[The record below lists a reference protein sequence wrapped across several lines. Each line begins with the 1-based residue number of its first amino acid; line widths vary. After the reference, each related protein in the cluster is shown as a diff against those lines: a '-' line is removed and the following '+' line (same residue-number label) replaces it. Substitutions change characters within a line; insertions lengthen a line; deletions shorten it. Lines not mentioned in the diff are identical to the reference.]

1 LYQRLLHNGIVAQP
15 REVKEGDCLKLQEY
29 VSKDLLRQAGVPVP
43 GGEVAE
49 TPEGAEAI
57 ARRLGP
63 VAVKAQVLVG
73 GRGKAGGIKLAN
85 TPEEARGVAGQI
97 LGMDI
102 KGLTVEKVLVEQ
114 QVKIAREY
122 YAGITLDRAN
132 HRFVLMLSSMGGV
145 DIEEV
150 AADHPDAIVRTII
163 DPAYGLRPFQIRDAM
178 FAANFDQA
186 AFRGLEGIIAGL
198 YRVLDDKDAMLAEI
212 NPLSVTDSGEAIA
225 ADAKIDIDDSALFR
239 HPDLSQFE
247 AESISDPVELYASQK
262 GVPYVK
268 LDGNIGVIA
277 NGAGLAMMTM
287 DVIKRV
293 GGQPANF
300 LDVSGGAKAE
310 VVRTAIEI
318 VLMDPKVEGI
328 VMNIFGGIT
337 RGDEVAKG
345 LLEAASTMDIKVPIA
360 IRIAGTRE
368 EEGRKLLEGTQF
380 TPEPTLVDAARTI
393 LNKIE
398 QKSGAAAGGR

>member
-1 LYQRLLHNGIVAQP
+1 M
-15 REVKEGDCLKLQEY
+15 KLQEY
-29 VSKDLLRQAGVPVP
+29 VAKNLLRQAGVPVP
-43 GGEVAE
+43 AGEVAE
-49 TPEGAEAI
+49 TPEQAEEI

-73 GRGKAGGIKLAN
+73 GRGKAGGIKLAS
-85 TPEEARGVAGQI
+85 TPEEARSVAGQI

-114 QVKIAREY
+114 QVEIAKEY

-132 HRFVLMLSSMGGV
+132 HRFLLMLSSMGGV
-145 DIEEV
+145 DIEDV
-150 AADHPDAIVRTII
+150 AAEHPDAIIHTQI
-163 DPAYGLRPFQIRDAM
+163 DPAYGLQPFQIRDAM
-178 FAANFDQA
+178 FAADFEPA
-186 AFRGLEGIIAGL
+186 AFSGLEQIIAGL
-198 YRVLDDKDAMLAEI
+198 YRVLHDKDAMLAEI
-212 NPLSVTDSGEAIA
+212 NPLSVTEAGEAIA

-239 HPDLSQFE
+239 HPDLAAYE
-247 AESISDPVELYASQK
+247 AESMTDPIELYASQH

-300 LDVSGGAKAE
+300 LDVSGGARAE

-318 VLMDPKVEGI
+318 VLMDPKVQGI

-380 TPEPTLVDAARTI
+380 SPEPTLVDAARTI
-393 LNKIE
+393 LGKIGE
-398 QKSGAAAGGR
+398 PATAGGRR

>member
-1 LYQRLLHNGIVAQP
+1 M
-15 REVKEGDCLKLQEY
+15 KEGDCLKLQEY

-49 TPEGAEAI
+49 TPEQAEAI

-85 TPEEARGVAGQI
+85 TPEEARDVAAQI

-102 KGLTVEKVLVEQ
+102 KGLAVEKVLVEQ
-114 QVKIAREY
+114 QVKIAKEY

-150 AADHPDAIVRTII
+150 AAEHPEAIIRAII

-178 FAANFDQA
+178 FAADFDRA
-186 AFRGLEGIIAGL
+186 AFGGLEKIIAGL
-198 YRVLDDKDAMLAEI
+198 YRVVEDKDAMLGEI
-212 NPLSVTDSGEAIA
+212 NPLSVTDSGEAMA
-225 ADAKIDIDDSALFR
+225 ADAKIDIDDSALYR
-239 HPDLSQFE
+239 HPDLSQYE
-247 AESISDPVELYASQK
+247 AESISDPVELYASEH

-393 LNKIE
+393 LDKIG
-398 QKSGAAAGGR
+398 QKSGVAAGGQ

>member
-1 LYQRLLHNGIVAQP
+1 
-15 REVKEGDCLKLQEY
+15 LKLQEY
-29 VSKDLLRQAGVPVP
+29 VAKNLLRQAGVPVP
-43 GGEVAE
+43 AGEVAE
-49 TPEGAEAI
+49 TPEQAEEI

-85 TPEEARGVAGQI
+85 TPEEARTVAGQI

-114 QVKIAREY
+114 QVKIAKEY

-132 HRFVLMLSSMGGV
+132 HRFLLMLSSMGGV

-150 AADHPDAIVRTII
+150 AADHPDAIIRTEI

-178 FAANFDQA
+178 FAAGFEPS
-186 AFRGLEGIIAGL
+186 AFSGLEKIISGL

-212 NPLSVTDSGEAIA
+212 NPLSVTDTGEAIA

-239 HPDLSQFE
+239 HPDLAAYE
-247 AESISDPVELYASQK
+247 AESITDPIELYASQH

-300 LDVSGGAKAE
+300 LDVSGGARAE

-318 VLMDPKVEGI
+318 VLMDPKVRGI

-345 LLEAASTMDIKVPIA
+345 LLEAASTMEIKVPIA

-380 TPEPTLVDAARTI
+380 SPEPTLVDAARTI
-393 LNKIE
+393 LQKIGE
-398 QKSGAAAGGR
+398 PAAAGGTR